1 VRILAGWHAAA
12 SRFLFLQGAD
22 MPIYDY
28 DCPDCG
34 PFAALRA
41 MAEFEL
47 PHDCP
52 ACGGESPRVMLTAP
66 ALAGM
71 DRARRVAAETN
82 ERSSHEPKRSAGHA
96 PGCGCCSGSKKSKA
110 TAKQTPEAKS
120 FPSARPW
127 MISH

>member
-1 VRILAGWHAAA
+1 
-12 SRFLFLQGAD
+12 

-28 DCPDCG
+28 DCPNCG
-34 PFAALRA
+34 PFAALRP

-47 PHDCP
+47 PHDCES
-52 ACGGESPRVMLTAP
+52 CGAEAPRVILTAP

-82 ERSSHEPKRSAGHA
+82 ERASHEPKRSKAHA
-96 PGCGCCSGSKKSKA
+96 PGCGCCSTRKPSKA
-110 TAKQTPEAKS
+110 ADTNAPALKS